1 MSDVQ
6 QAYKR
11 KRSQS
16 PPPWRRGDDSRQYRE
31 RDAPRGGRNHGQPQ
45 RWSHKDQMRINQM
58 QEDERMREWVAQEDD
73 FVLKQ
78 AKKKADIRVKEGRA
92 KPIDWLAVTLRVVDP
107 TRNPLDDEVEEKD
120 LDFVDPD
127 SVFDGLSESQLSEL
141 RRDIETYMNL
151 EKNRKNRDYW
161 QTMQIICK
169 DRQKKLRAS
178 GPEGR
183 AMSSVA
189 SDIDKLLGPKSYEQ
203 LEVLEGQIRTKLDSD
218 EPIDT
223 DYWQQLL
230 DSLLVWKAKA
240 KLKRVCQDVLE
251 SRLKNLKQENEQKA
265 RLVQQQLQNA
275 GVEPT
280 VSPQHS
286 KEVDPD
292 PLLEIPTKDKG
303 LEIQD
308 EKTFLQ
314 NVAASRRKIVHMGY
328 VPAPKAGASTA
339 STIPTS
345 LQPRPA
351 AQPSKTVDPTS
362 RFDRSTEDVSSTT
375 KALFDREVAR
385 GVNENEEIF
394 AGEEETSSES
404 KPLWMQEYGGKYRP
418 RKPKYFNRVQMGYE
432 WNKYNQTHYDHDN
445 PPPKVVQGYK
455 FHIFYPDL
463 IDPTKAPTYKI
474 IREGGR
480 RKGQTMAPAGEE
492 DTCIIRFMS
501 GPPYEDIAFR
511 IVDRDWD
518 YSSKHDRGF
527 KSTFEKGVLTL
538 HFTFKRV
545 VYRK

>member
-1 MSDVQ
+1 MSD
-6 QAYKR
+6 ADYPNKR
-11 KRSQS
+11 RRSQS
-16 PPPWRRGDDSRQYRE
+16 PPRRKHDGDRQYRD
-31 RDAPRGGRNHGQPQ
+31 RNAPNRRENGQPQ

-78 AKKKADIRVKEGRA
+78 TKKKADIRVKEGRA

-107 TRNPLDDEVEEKD
+107 TRNPLDDEVDEKD

-127 SVFDGLSESQLSEL
+127 SVFDDLSESQLTEL
-141 RRDIETYMNL
+141 RKDIETYMNL

-161 QTMQIICK
+161 KTMQIICK

-183 AMSSVA
+183 AVSSVA
-189 SDIDKLLGPKSYEQ
+189 ADIDKLLGPKTYEQ
-203 LEVLEGQIRTKLDSD
+203 LETLEGQIRAKLDSD

-240 KLKRVCQDVLE
+240 KLKRVYQDVLG
-251 SRLKNLKQENEQKA
+251 SRLKSLRQENERRA
-265 RLVQQQLQNA
+265 TLAQQHFRSA
-275 GVEPT
+275 GVETTQT
-280 VSPQHS
+280 VQYS
-286 KEVDPD
+286 KVLDPE
-292 PLLEIPTKDKG
+292 PLLEIAAKDKS
-303 LEIQD
+303 LEVQD
-308 EKTFLQ
+308 ESTFLQ
-314 NVAASRRKIVHMGY
+314 SVAASRRKVLHMGY
-328 VPAPKAGASTA
+328 VPAPKMNAAASTPSFSA
-339 STIPTS
+339 
-345 LQPRPA
+345 QPRPA
-351 AQPSKTVDPTS
+351 SQQIKPTDPTA
-362 RFDRSTEDVSSTT
+362 RFDTSSHDDSSST

-385 GVNENEEIF
+385 GVNDDEEIF
-394 AGEEETSSES
+394 ANEDESATSSQQPAWLS
-404 KPLWMQEYGGKYRP
+404 QYGGKYRP
-418 RKPKYFNRVQMGYE
+418 RKPRYFNRVQMGYE

-480 RKGQTMAPAGEE
+480 KKGQTMAPAGEE

-518 YSSKHDRGF
+518 YSAKHERGF

-538 HFTFKRV
+538 HFSFKRI